1 MNFSAVHR
9 IGNAVYYARIVGMW
23 QSIARGT
30 PHAAATQPLTYT
42 HNSYMKLHLP
52 KMLLTAVIAAAAC
65 FQQVQAEETQAADN
79 ANYSVYGGYQY
90 TIVNWQGGH
99 SNAYGLCYGNFYTAT
114 YNNDQKTLVAGNVYT
129 QTSSNTN
136 AYKKV
141 LSTDASNQNWNTILL
156 NGSSPVNNAEEGK
169 VYYDIGP
176 VCISG
181 LIVTADSKVNLLWAN
196 KDSSRSMTIGK
207 ANDGNTGYTTIAKD
221 FTLDLNGNTLTLAG
235 TQVWNITNNAT
246 YTIKNT
252 GTFTNNGTLTV
263 NGTLKINK
271 TITNSGTLTVN
282 GTLKINKA
290 ITNSGTVDFSNGTL
304 LVDSL
309 NGFDKHW
316 IAGWDANIRET
327 GKTTISFDTEIVKG
341 GTIKNLNEIKLVGQ
355 EDSYSVANGIA
366 SIQQYDAYGVAANA
380 SMDAAFRGAVNEAG
394 TSYLA
399 IKNGATLT
407 YAQSETTFTSPQI
420 LVGTGKLN
428 IGNAADFRS
437 TTNSG
442 KNADIQLS
450 KQGLSIDSN
459 LWTGTII
466 LDGAKHGGNNARLNL
481 SLDTLSNANSAVE
494 VKGNT
499 MGYFSGNM
507 LGTLQLTKTKDS
519 SGNEIAA
526 MTINNGSSKNDNENQ
541 AHTMGTFSGAVKGD
555 GMLKFSWNGE
565 SNANTGYVFSGDIS
579 GWKGSFVYDGS
590 STDARKFNLNLTGA
604 ATEVNATISRTGE
617 NGKLRLNTSSVGGVT
632 FNKNVK
638 VDVVDAQTGVKLVGN
653 MTTGSFTLGNG
664 ATLDF
669 AGGSLTVTNSITL
682 STVTVSDFSKYF
694 KADNLTTV
702 LVTVKAGDING
713 WNGALTGSYSVDGKA
728 YTTTIN
734 QSGNN
739 IVLSFVADPVEQ
751 ISLDVTEAVLGESV
765 LALTIAG
772 DLAGMS
778 NVDLLLSAPLLEAI
792 DGKSGLVSLMLTDA
806 TGAEY
811 STVGENPISVTFGG
825 GTYVGEKNEAGEA
838 TGMYRVEY
846 IPEPTTATLSLL
858 ALCGLAAR
866 RRRR

>member
-1 MNFSAVHR
+1 
-9 IGNAVYYARIVGMW
+9 
-23 QSIARGT
+23 
-30 PHAAATQPLTYT
+30 
-42 HNSYMKLHLP
+42 MKLHLP
-52 KMLLTAVIAAAAC
+52 KMLLTAVVAAAGC
-65 FQQVQAEETQAADN
+65 FQQVQAAAD
-79 ANYSVYGGYQY
+79 YSVYTATNITDPETSEVITHAYGY

-99 SNAYGLCYGNFYTAT
+99 SNANGLCYGNYYTTT

-129 QTSSNTN
+129 QTSSNDN
-136 AYKKV
+136 AYKMV
-141 LSTDASNQNWNTILL
+141 LSTDADNQNWNTILF
-156 NGSSPVNNAEEGK
+156 NGSSPVNNAVEGK
-169 VYYDIGP
+169 VYYDINS
-176 VCISG
+176 VRISG

-196 KDSSRSMTIGK
+196 QDSGRSMTIGK

-221 FTLDLNGNTLTLAG
+221 FTLDLNSNSLSLEG

-252 GTFTNNGTLTV
+252 GTFTNN
-263 NGTLKINK
+263 
-271 TITNSGTLTVN
+271 GTLTVN

-309 NGFDKHW
+309 NGFDKHL

-341 GTIKNLNEIKLVGQ
+341 GTIKNLSEIKLVGQ
-355 EDSYSVANGIA
+355 EDPYSVANGIA
-366 SIQQYDAYGVAANA
+366 SIQYDAYGVAANA

-481 SLDTLSNANSAVE
+481 SLDTLSNANSTVE

-499 MGYFSGNM
+499 MGYFAGNM
-507 LGTLQLTKTKDS
+507 LGTLQLTKTEDS

-526 MTINNGSSKNDNENQ
+526 MTINNGGSKGDNATDVNPLT
-541 AHTMGTFSGAVKGD
+541 HTMGTFSGAVKGD
-555 GMLKFSWNGE
+555 GMLKFCWNGG
-565 SNANTGYVFSGDIS
+565 SDANTGYEFSGDIS

-617 NGKLRLNTSSVGGVT
+617 NGKLRLNTSSNGGVT
-632 FNKNVK
+632 FNKDVT
-638 VDVVDAQTGVKLVGN
+638 VDVVDAQTGVKLVGS
-653 MTTGSFTLGNG
+653 MTTGSFTLNNG

-702 LVTVKAGDING
+702 LVTAGDING

-728 YTTTIN
+728 YTTTIDKN
-734 QSGNN
+734 ENS

-846 IPEPTTATLSLL
+846 IPEPATATLSLL